1 MGGCGGVCVVMGGR
15 CGVWEG
21 VVVCVVCGCGG
32 VCGVWEEGVV
42 VCVVCGRVWWCVWCV
57 GGRCGVWEEGGR
69 VCVVNFTC
77 RPRIKS
83 HCKQPIR
90 AVKM

>member
-1 MGGCGGVCVVMGGR
+1 MVCVVMEGR

-21 VVVCVVCGCGG
+21 VVVCV
-32 VCGVWEEGVV
+32 EM
-42 VCVVCGRVWWCVWCV
+42 
-57 GGRCGVWEEGGR
+57 GGRCGLWEEGGR

-83 HCKQPIR
+83 HCNQQIR